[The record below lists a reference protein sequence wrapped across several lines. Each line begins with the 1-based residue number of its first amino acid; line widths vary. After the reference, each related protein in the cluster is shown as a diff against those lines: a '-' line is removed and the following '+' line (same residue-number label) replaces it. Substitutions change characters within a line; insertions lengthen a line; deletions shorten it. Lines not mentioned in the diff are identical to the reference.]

1 MVIVDARRRIVEY
14 LEKQGPT
21 NTFRLS
27 RELGIDRH
35 KLLNIVKELEEKRAI
50 GVRHG
55 NVKFLKS
62 PAEEKKVAKVKETL
76 PKPKAKKTI
85 QKKARDRGEIN
96 LLLRNLEDKNKEL
109 REKVLGLEASIKR
122 QSNIKNKFRYQVER
136 IEQLEKTIKE
146 LQRKANIPPKIIRR
160 TIIKKIP
167 IKVKKKQPKK
177 FKLPKLPLALP
188 KKIKQLKIP
197 KITKWKIKIRKPK
210 INFSKLNKKIKQLHV
225 PEIFGK

>member
-14 LEKQGPT
+14 LKKQGPT

-35 KLLNIVKELEEKRAI
+35 KLLNIVKELEEKRVI

-55 NVKFLKS
+55 NVKFL
-62 PAEEKKVAKVKETL
+62 AEEKKVAKVKETL

-85 QKKARDRGEIN
+85 QKKARDRGGIN
-96 LLLRNLEDKNKEL
+96 LLLKNLEDKNKEL

-122 QSNIKNKFRYQVER
+122 QLNIKNKFRYQVER

-146 LQRKANIPPKIIRR
+146 LQQKANIPAKIIRK

-197 KITKWKIKIRKPK
+197 KIKKWKIKIRKPR
-210 INFSKLNKKIKQLHV
+210 INFSELNKKIKQLHI
-225 PEIFGK
+225 PEIFRK